1 MQTTSPSP
9 FSSETH
15 LLQLARR
22 GRPRLSPALDR
33 WLYPWLSLLYALIA
47 PLIVGIL
54 VAVPLVFIF
63 MFAGYS
69 LDNLTADLSGIPAGP
84 ANFSITLYLLLSFFP
99 IYFLI
104 WAWLL
109 LFERRHLWT
118 LGFQWRGAAW
128 KYLRGFLIGILLI
141 VLSVVAAAVTG
152 FEFNTLLT
160 RTGDP
165 AGMLLGLAGVAIILV
180 GWIVQGA
187 AEEVLTRGFLLPIFG
202 VRYGLPVAILVSSA
216 FFSALHLFNDHLSW
230 IALLNLAL
238 FGVFACLYAL
248 REGGLWGICALHS
261 SWNWAQGNL
270 FGLPVSGTN
279 SGSSLFSLTLTG
291 PDWWAGGAFGPEGGF
306 AVSLILLIGC
316 IVLLLPRRNQA
327 V

>member
-22 GRPRLSPALDR
+22 GKPRLSPGLDR
-33 WLYPWLSLLYALIA
+33 WLYPWLSLFYALIS
-47 PLIVGIL
+47 PIIVGIL

-63 MFAGYS
+63 MLGGYS
-69 LDNLTADLSGIPAGP
+69 LDSLTSEISGVPAGP
-84 ANFSITLYLLLSFFP
+84 GNFIITLYLLLSFFP

-104 WAWLL
+104 WAWIL

-118 LGFQWRGAAW
+118 VGFEWQGALW
-128 KYLRGFLIGILLI
+128 KYLRGFLFGLLLI
-141 VLSVVAAAVTG
+141 VASVVMAAFTG
-152 FEFNTLLT
+152 LEFDTLLA
-160 RTGDP
+160 RTSDP
-165 AGMLLGLAGVAIILV
+165 GGMLLGLAGIAIILI

-202 VRYGLPVAILVSSA
+202 VRYGIPIAILVSSIL
-216 FFSALHLFNDHLSW
+216 FSALHLFNDHLSW

-248 REGGLWGICALHS
+248 REGGLWGICALHT

-270 FGLPVSGTN
+270 LGFPVSGTS
-279 SGSSLFSLTLTG
+279 SGSSLLSLTLTG
-291 PDWWAGGAFGPEGGF
+291 PDWWAGGPFGPEGGF
-306 AVSLILLIGC
+306 AVSLVLILGCAALLIYHRS
-316 IVLLLPRRNQA
+316 PS
-327 V
+327 